1 MMLTL
6 FAPLRRARTVRPL
19 LWWVAALL
27 VYVVAPVPQEWVLLL
42 IVGLGVALTVT
53 VRRLR
58 EATSQ
63 AIDNTGRGWQLAERL
78 AGAVEDRIRG
88 DQDNSVPLY
97 APQVTYGQYEQVPP
111 GQPVYGHV
119 GVPSAAYDPG
129 ALLSGVVAV
138 LAAEGLP
145 TDAAPALPT
154 VVGLLAD
161 LGVQPHPGIPAP
173 TALALLD
180 ALEISPPR
188 RVRILSPGLVAN
200 VVRVMLTHDGA
211 LPVQITTD
219 TADILTAHTAQILM
233 ALGIQPGDAGSL
245 ADWPVI
251 GQIIDAVPLPVP
263 YEPWG
268 R

>member
-1 MMLTL
+1 MLTL
-6 FAPLRRARTVRPL
+6 FALLRRARTVRPL
-19 LWWVAALL
+19 LWWVLAVLAF
-27 VYVVAPVPQEWVLLL
+27 VVVQPPQEWVLLL

-63 AIDNTGRGWQLAERL
+63 AIDTTGRVWQLAERL

-88 DQDNSVPLY
+88 DQDDSMPLY
-97 APQVTYGQYEQVPP
+97 APQMAYGQVPP
-111 GQPVYGHV
+111 GHPIYGHV
-119 GVPSAAYDPG
+119 GGPAVAYDPG

-145 TDAAPALPT
+145 TNAAPALPT

-161 LGVQPHPGIPAP
+161 LGIQAQPGIPAP
-173 TALALLD
+173 TALGLID

-188 RVRILSPGLVAN
+188 RVRVLPPSLMASVIRTV
-200 VVRVMLTHDGA
+200 LTHDGV
-211 LPVQITTD
+211 LPAQITTD
-219 TADILTAHTAQILM
+219 TADILTAHTAAVLV
-233 ALGIQPGDAGSL
+233 ALGVQPGDAGSL

-263 YEPWG
+263 YEPWN